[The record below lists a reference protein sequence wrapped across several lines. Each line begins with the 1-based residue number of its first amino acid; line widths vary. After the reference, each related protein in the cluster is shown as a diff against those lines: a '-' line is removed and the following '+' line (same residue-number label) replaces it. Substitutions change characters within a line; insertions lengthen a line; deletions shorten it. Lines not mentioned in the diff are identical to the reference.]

1 MNGTLQG
8 TVMGLRFRFNLVLT
22 AVFLLGLLVTGLVS
36 YDLLQANAREEV
48 IRNANLMIDS
58 ARAIRSYTVNQVRPE
73 LVEKLK
79 HTFLPQTVP
88 AYAATET
95 LNLLPDSYHAYAYK
109 EATLNPTNPRDRAS
123 DWEADLVRAFKSDRS
138 LVTLTGVR
146 QTPNGQS
153 LYVASPLRITN
164 EACLACHSTPAKAPP
179 TMLALYGDS
188 NGFGWKLDEVVGAQ
202 VVSVPMSVAV
212 ANANRAFVTFMASIC
227 VVFLVLYAVL
237 NLMLGRIIVKPIA
250 ELSRAADEISTGN
263 FNIPEFHEKAT
274 DEIGRLAVS
283 FNRMRRSLEQA
294 IKMIEK

>member
-1 MNGTLQG
+1 
-8 TVMGLRFRFNLVLT
+8 MGLRFRFNLVLT
-22 AVFLLGLLVTGLVS
+22 AVFLLGLLVSGLVS

-48 IRNANLMIDS
+48 IRNANLMIDT

-73 LVEKLK
+73 LVEKLA

-95 LNLLPDSYHAYAYK
+95 LNLLPDKYHEYAYK

-123 DWEADLVRAFKSDRS
+123 DWEADLVRAFKSDKS
-138 LVTLTGVR
+138 LKTLTGVR

-153 LYVASPLRITN
+153 LYIASPLKISN
-164 EACLACHSTPAKAPP
+164 EACLSCHSTPARAPP

-212 ANANRAFVTFMASIC
+212 ANANRAFVTFMASLC
-227 VVFLVLYAVL
+227 AVFLVLYVVL

-250 ELSRAADEISTGN
+250 ELSHAADEISTGN
-263 FNIPEFHEKAT
+263 FGIPEFQEMGK